1 MLQHLEAEKSTLGSV
16 TDPADTLNEQRA
28 YRAELL
34 CNHYRQAFLH
44 MLKEDFTDLDSTL
57 RRMLEVL
64 STTLD
69 VDRVS
74 LWSFENNNA
83 IRCTMEF
90 SRGSIAEPH
99 PSTLLK
105 SDFPNYFAAISQQL
119 VIAAD
124 DAENDLRTKELTARY
139 LKPLGI
145 KSMLDVPVRAFGRYV
160 GILCHEQIEGQRK
173 WSQEDQNFA
182 SGVATQVA
190 LAYER
195 DYAKRAQENL
205 MQRSLHDPDTHLPNC
220 VHFDDALDTQL
231 RLAASGTLILVA
243 SIDQYTYM
251 LGGLGLQRMQ
261 ALLKKFAEQL
271 YAVTSRGA
279 AIARIASNEYAV
291 AIPNVEH
298 DAVTS
303 FVQAWTAG
311 LKTPLMSGDRKL
323 FLTLSAGY
331 TYWDA
336 QHQGNAEAARTEA
349 HLARLDARQEG
360 GDRTKSF
367 MPEMRQR
374 LISRASIEQDL
385 RRALDEREFVLHF
398 QPIVH
403 LATGRCT
410 SVEALLRWR
419 HPQRGLVMPS
429 EFMPVALDSGVMLEL
444 GRRVLRAACDGI
456 TQLRKQNNNDALV
469 LSLNMSAPEILL
481 PGTVDA
487 IKEELQRVGLSPSA
501 LTIEI
506 TESALLMDLDRACD
520 ALREIR
526 ACGAKV
532 ALDDFGTAFSSLSWL
547 RNLPIDVIK
556 IDRSFV
562 AGIANDHRDWAI
574 VKSIVGLA
582 KAFDQVVI
590 AEGIESQEQCH
601 MLRTLGLEY
610 GQGFLFSQAEP
621 VERLS
626 TIRLNAM
633 LAPASRV

>member
-1 MLQHLEAEKSTLGSV
+1 MLQHVETEKAAIGTV

-74 LWSFENNNA
+74 LWSFENNNSA
-83 IRCTMEF
+83 IRCNMEF
-90 SRGSIAEPH
+90 SRRAIGEAH
-99 PSTLLK
+99 PALLLK
-105 SDFPNYFAAISQQL
+105 GDFPHYFAAIAQQL

-124 DAENDLRTKELTARY
+124 NAGSDLRTKELNAGY
-139 LKPLGI
+139 LGPLGI

-160 GILCHEQIEGQRK
+160 GILCHEQISGERK

-195 DYAKRAQENL
+195 DYAKRAQDNL

-220 VHFDDALDTQL
+220 VHFDDALETQL
-231 RLAASGTLILVA
+231 RLAASGTLVLVA

-261 ALLKKFAEQL
+261 ELLCRFAEQL
-271 YAVTSRGA
+271 QAVTSRGA

-291 AIPNVEH
+291 AIPNVER
-298 DAVTS
+298 DAVAST
-303 FVQAWTAG
+303 VQAWTAA
-311 LKTPLMSGDRKL
+311 LKAPVLSGDRRL
-323 FLTLSAGY
+323 FLTLSTGY
-331 TYWDA
+331 TYWAA
-336 QHQGNAEAARTEA
+336 QQKGNAEAARTEA

-360 GDRTKSF
+360 GDRAKPF

-374 LISRASIEQDL
+374 LLSRASIEQDL
-385 RRALDEREFVLHF
+385 RRALDERQFILHF

-419 HPQRGLVMPS
+419 HPKRGLVMPS

-444 GRRVLRAACDGI
+444 GRRVLRAACEGI
-456 TQLRKQNNNDALV
+456 LQLRKQTNNDALL
-469 LSLNMSAPEILL
+469 LSLNMSAPEILV

-487 IKEELQRVGLSPSA
+487 IKEELQRVGLSPSV

-506 TESALLMDLDRACD
+506 TESALLMDLERASD
-520 ALREIR
+520 ALREVR

-547 RNLPIDVIK
+547 RHLPIDVIK

-562 AGIANDHRDWAI
+562 AGIAHDHRDWAI

-582 KAFDQVVI
+582 KALDQVVI
-590 AEGIESQEQCH
+590 AEGIESQEQSQ

-621 VERLS
+621 IERLS
-626 TIRLNAM
+626 AVRLNDLRDATIR
-633 LAPASRV
+633 